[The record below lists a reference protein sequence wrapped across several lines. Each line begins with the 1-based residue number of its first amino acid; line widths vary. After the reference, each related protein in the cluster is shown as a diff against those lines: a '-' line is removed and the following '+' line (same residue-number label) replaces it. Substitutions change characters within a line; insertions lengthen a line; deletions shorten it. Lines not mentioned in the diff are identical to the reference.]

1 MNISKLNIINM
12 KEEKTSNSVI
22 LPQIEKDTRPFIQCL
37 IEFLDSTG
45 GRDKV
50 NIN

>member
-1 MNISKLNIINM
+1 MENKN
-12 KEEKTSNSVI
+12 KETQDCIWRYV
-22 LPQIEKDTRPFIQCL
+22 PQDNRSLSLCA

-50 NIN
+50 